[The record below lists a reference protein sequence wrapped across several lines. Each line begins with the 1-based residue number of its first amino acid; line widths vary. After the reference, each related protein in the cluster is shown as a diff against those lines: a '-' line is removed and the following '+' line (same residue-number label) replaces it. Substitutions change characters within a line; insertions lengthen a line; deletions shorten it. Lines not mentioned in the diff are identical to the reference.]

1 MEASSHTEGRSQ
13 ETCPTPSGVS
23 PFASVCWGMPSRD
36 AEPRKGEWF
45 PKAGT
50 GAKLLPATAIL
61 TARQGV
67 SGLAPGRWQSSH
79 ILGQRCRDLLV
90 VFETMS
96 ATALIY
102 IFDSSYIFSPN
113 THIIFWLLL
122 LLIDLLSTGCQAMHQ
137 AVELIMLSPAPF
149 LHHSALPSHVPG
161 ICSHTMA
168 ENLS

>member
-1 MEASSHTEGRSQ
+1 
-13 ETCPTPSGVS
+13 
-23 PFASVCWGMPSRD
+23 MPSRD

-50 GAKLLPATAIL
+50 GAELLPATAVL

-113 THIIFWLLL
+113 THIIF
-122 LLIDLLSTGCQAMHQ
+122 
-137 AVELIMLSPAPF
+137 
-149 LHHSALPSHVPG
+149 
-161 ICSHTMA
+161 
-168 ENLS
+168 